1 MPRTVKAGDKK
12 VNVGYMFKVSTLNKL
27 NNLISTEDMHLSR
40 QAFIEKAVL
49 KSIEEMSK
57 KAKINY
63 IINLIDG
70 NSKKEQFN
78 CLEYKISGPDIII
91 IDISFN
97 KFVYD
102 MEFLLYLKINDKEL
116 ITDNSPFVNYTIG
129 RNL

>member
-12 VNVGYMFKVSTLNKL
+12 VGVGYMLKTSTLNKL
-27 NNLISTEDMHLSR
+27 NNLISMEDINMSR
-40 QAFIEKAVL
+40 QVFIEKAVL
-49 KSIEEMSK
+49 KSIDEISK
-57 KAKINY
+57 KVKVNY

-70 NSKKEQFN
+70 NSKKQFN

-91 IDISFN
+91 IDTSFN

-116 ITDNSPFVNYTIG
+116 ITKNSPFVNYIVG